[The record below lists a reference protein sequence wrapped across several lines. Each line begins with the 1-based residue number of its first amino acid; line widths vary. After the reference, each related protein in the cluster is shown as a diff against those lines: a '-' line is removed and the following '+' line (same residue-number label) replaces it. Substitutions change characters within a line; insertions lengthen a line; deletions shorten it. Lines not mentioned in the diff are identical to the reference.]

1 MYFAKYFPDEIF
13 NELAVKTNM
22 YSIQKHGKNVETN
35 EREIKKFVALHIMF
49 GVVSYPRLRMYWKP
63 STKIKFLDDIGISR
77 NRFETLRNN
86 LHIVDINEAHN
97 PEDKLWKIRPLVNY
111 FDKRCEEL
119 TIEEQLCIDESI
131 IPFKGQLV
139 VKQYIKGKPNPWGVK
154 FFMLCGA
161 SGIIYKSVICQGS
174 TTIPTNFQDKYS
186 ATNGL
191 VMYLAERIPE
201 GKGHKLFAIII
212 LLH

>member
-1 MYFAKYFPDEIF
+1 MYFAKYFPDENF
-13 NELAVKTNM
+13 NELSVKTNM

-49 GVVSYPRLRMYWKP
+49 GVVSYPRLRVYWKP
-63 STKIKFLDDIGISR
+63 STKMKFLDDIGISR

-154 FFMLCGA
+154 FFMLCGDLA
-161 SGIIYKSVICQGS
+161 SFINLLYTKDLQPFLQ
-174 TTIPTNFQDKYS
+174 TFRTNIRPKMGWLC
-186 ATNGL
+186 T
-191 VMYLAERIPE
+191 
-201 GKGHKLFAIII
+201 
-212 LLH
+212 